1 MASDMDSSDGGLS
14 HFDQVLNAALV
25 LSYLA
30 LRQGDGVG
38 LHAIG
43 GEPRWVAPKRGMG
56 TIDDLLR
63 ASHDLQPQPVATDYL
78 AAATRLSVLQ
88 RRRALV
94 MLVTNVRDEDIE
106 DLLVAVRLLQ
116 RQHLVCVASLR
127 ERELDVALE
136 REVETLQD
144 ATQAGAIARYLQ
156 QRNDAHEALRSHRVM
171 VLDVT
176 ADALPGALV
185 ERYLAVKRDG
195 LL

>member
-1 MASDMDSSDGGLS
+1 MHYISTRGAAPVLTFGEAMMTGLARDGGLS

-88 RRRALV
+88 PH
-94 MLVTNVRDEDIE
+94 DG
-106 DLLVAVRLLQ
+106 
-116 RQHLVCVASLR
+116 RQ
-127 ERELDVALE
+127 
-136 REVETLQD
+136 
-144 ATQAGAIARYLQ
+144 
-156 QRNDAHEALRSHRVM
+156 
-171 VLDVT
+171 
-176 ADALPGALV
+176 P
-185 ERYLAVKRDG
+185 LAVVLGEFKGWDYPDMGGRRLSPSRARAAAAWRGARCGTCTPLG
-195 LL
+195 LPVEPDV